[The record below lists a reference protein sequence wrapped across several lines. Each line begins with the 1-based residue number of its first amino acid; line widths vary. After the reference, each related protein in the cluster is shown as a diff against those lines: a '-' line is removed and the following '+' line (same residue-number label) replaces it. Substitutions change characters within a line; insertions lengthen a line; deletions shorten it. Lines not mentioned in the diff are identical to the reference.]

1 MLHND
6 SFAPNILADEVST
19 GGVVAGAG
27 LTTTL
32 LLFFEN
38 SLEKMI
44 PYFFIC
50 AIVIVLDLWFGVQAA
65 KIRKEEVRV
74 SRAIRRTLGKTVEY
88 GAWAVL
94 ASSLAVATGYEIIQ
108 TGLML
113 VVIGIE
119 CISIFQNWLTIKKGK
134 KVTVDIPQVVENVIS
149 DKLGADV
156 RGSIHVDGEERPN
169 NHKEGDIEENERM

>member
-1 MLHND
+1 MFQND
-6 SFAPNILADEVST
+6 SFAPSILADEVST

-38 SLEKMI
+38 SLERMI

-50 AIVIVLDLWFGVQAA
+50 GIVIMLDLWFGVQAA
-65 KIRKEEVRV
+65 KIRKEEVRI
-74 SRAIRRTLGKTVEY
+74 SRAFRRTLGKTIEY
-88 GAWAVL
+88 FAWAVL
-94 ASSLAVATGYEIIQ
+94 ASSLSVATGYDIIQ

-113 VVIGIE
+113 IVIGIE

-134 KVTVDIPQVVENVIS
+134 KVVVDIPHVV
-149 DKLGADV
+149 
-156 RGSIHVDGEERPN
+156 
-169 NHKEGDIEENERM
+169 

>member
-1 MLHND
+1 MLQHD
-6 SFAPNILADEVST
+6 SFAPSILADEAST
-19 GGVVAGAG
+19 GSVVAGTGFSA
-27 LTTTL
+27 TL

-50 AIVIVLDLWFGVQAA
+50 LVVIALDLWFGVQAA
-65 KIRKEEVRV
+65 RTRKEEVRV
-74 SRAIRRTLGKTVEY
+74 SRAIRRTLGKSFEY
-88 GAWAVL
+88 FCWAVL

-134 KVTVDIPQVVENVIS
+134 KVTVDVPAILEAAVS
-149 DKLGADV
+149 DKIGVDV
-156 RGSIHVDGEERPN
+156 RGVVKVEGEVKE
-169 NHKEGDIEENERM
+169 EGDAVES

>member
-1 MLHND
+1 MIQND
-6 SFAPNILADEVST
+6 SLAPNILADEVST

-50 AIVIVLDLWFGVQAA
+50 IVVIGLDLWFGLQAA
-65 KIRKEEVRV
+65 KTRKEDVRI
-74 SRAIRRTLGKTVEY
+74 SRAIRRTVGKVFEY
-88 GAWAVL
+88 FAWAVL
-94 ASSLAVATGYEIIQ
+94 ASSLSVATGYDIIQ

-113 VVIGIE
+113 IVIGIE

-134 KVTVDIPQVVENVIS
+134 AVTVDLPSVVENVIS

-156 RGSIHVDGEERPN
+156 RGAIHIEGEERGN
-169 NHKEGDIEENERM
+169 KGDDEVTVE

>member
-1 MLHND
+1 MLQSD
-6 SFAPNILADEVST
+6 SLAPSILADEVST
-19 GGVVAGAG
+19 GSVVAGAG

-50 AIVIVLDLWFGVQAA
+50 AVVIALDLWFGVQAA
-65 KIRKEEVRV
+65 KTRKEEVRIG
-74 SRAIRRTLGKTVEY
+74 RAIRRTLGKTIEY
-88 GAWAVL
+88 FAWSVL

-108 TGLML
+108 TVVML
-113 VVIGIE
+113 TVIGIE
-119 CISIFQNWLTIKKGK
+119 IISIFQNWMTVKKGK
-134 KVTVDIPQVVENVIS
+134 KVTVDLPSVVESVIS

-156 RGSIHVDGEERPN
+156 RGAIHIEDEERKP
-169 NHKEGDIEENERM
+169 ENDGNT

>member
-1 MLHND
+1 MMQND

-44 PYFFIC
+44 PYFFISL
-50 AIVIVLDLWFGVQAA
+50 IVIGLDLWFGVQAA
-65 KIRKEEVRV
+65 KTRGEDIRW
-74 SRAIRRTLGKTVEY
+74 SRAIRRTIGKAVEY
-88 GAWAVL
+88 FAWAVL
-94 ASSLAVATGYEIIQ
+94 ASSLSVATGYDIIQ

-113 VVIGIE
+113 IIIGIE
-119 CISIFQNWLTIKKGK
+119 CISIFQNWLTVKKGK
-134 KVTVDIPQVVENVIS
+134 KVTVDLPKVVENVIS

-156 RGSIHVDGEERPN
+156 RGAIKIEGENREP
-169 NHKEGDIEENERM
+169 KQESDED

>member
-1 MLHND
+1 MMQHD
-6 SFAPNILADEVST
+6 SFAPNILADEAST
-19 GGVVAGAG
+19 GSVVAGTG
-27 LTTTL
+27 LSATL

-38 SLEKMI
+38 SLERMI

-74 SRAIRRTLGKTVEY
+74 SRALRRTLGKCFEY
-88 GAWAVL
+88 FAWAVL
-94 ASSLAVATGYEIIQ
+94 ASSLAVATGIEMIQ

-113 VVIGIE
+113 LVIGIE

-134 KVTVDIPQVVENVIS
+134 KVTVDVPAIIEAAVS
-149 DKLGADV
+149 DKIGVDV
-156 RGSIHVDGEERPN
+156 RGVVKVDGEEKEEK
-169 NHKEGDIEENERM
+169 KEGDAVEG